1 MEQAH
6 GGAAVGV
13 RAHPCFLE
21 VMLWLLWAEW
31 LSQDWLCLGVFHV
44 PPLMCI
50 RGNMQAVGSGP
61 AGGILGALVWS
72 LMTVLPLFPQSGP

>member
-1 MEQAH
+1 MSECLLYYIKDGLTRWGRLM

-21 VMLWLLWAEW
+21 VMLWLLGAEW

-50 RGNMQAVGSGP
+50 
-61 AGGILGALVWS
+61 LGVS
-72 LMTVLPLFPQSGP
+72 H